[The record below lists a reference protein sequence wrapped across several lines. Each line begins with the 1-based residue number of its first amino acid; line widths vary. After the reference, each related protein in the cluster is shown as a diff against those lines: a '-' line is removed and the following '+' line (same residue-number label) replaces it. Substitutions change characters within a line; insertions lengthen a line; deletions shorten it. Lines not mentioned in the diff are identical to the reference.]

1 MAQDLSIATEF
12 MAKIS
17 RSGSINPLTNGDLTL
32 VEDGPVRVAYAPF
45 DHISINA
52 KLVIVGITPGLSQ
65 ATVALAAAQQHLT
78 NGVDL
83 EEALRRAKLTAS
95 FSGAMRS
102 NLVAMLDSIG
112 VQGLFDLKTTADLF
126 APDAEHVHFT
136 SALRYPVFLK
146 GKNYNGTPDML
157 KTPVLREM
165 IETHLAEETAMLP
178 QALWLPLGPKAE
190 MALQHLASKNLLE
203 KSRILSGLPHPSGA
217 NGERIAVFLGRKDA
231 ESVSRQTNPGPLIA
245 ASAAL
250 GHQIRALQEACR

>member
-17 RSGSINPLTNGDLTL
+17 RSGSIDPLASSDLTL
-32 VEDGPVRVAYAPF
+32 TQDGRIRVAYAPF
-45 DHISINA
+45 DHVATNA

-65 ATVALAAAQQHLT
+65 ATVALAAAREHLA

-95 FSGAMRS
+95 FSGTLRS

-112 VQGLFDLKTTADLF
+112 VHGLFGLKTTTDLF
-126 APDAEHVHFT
+126 APGAEQVHFT
-136 SALRYPVFLK
+136 SALRYPVFVD

-157 KTPVLREM
+157 KTPILRQM
-165 IETHLAEETAMLP
+165 IDKHLAEEAALLP

-190 MALQHLASKNLLE
+190 MALQHLASRGLLE
-203 KSRILSGLPHPSGA
+203 KSRILAGLPHPSGA
-217 NGERIAVFLGRKDA
+217 NGERIAVFLGKKDA
-231 ESVSRQTNPGPLIA
+231 DQASRQTRPAPLLA
-245 ASAAL
+245 AYKTL
-250 GHQIRALQEACR
+250 RNQISTLKGR